1 VSHSI
6 VFAAALITVACT
18 GGAPEASTPSVP
30 APPVAE
36 DPMSEKPPS
45 PSAKPP
51 VVAAKPPGPGL
62 TPTARYRRA
71 VEVQGR
77 AAESITFDDRDAFA
91 GFQYVFHDD
100 RQDRSLVSADAVV
113 SLRSGAGWHTLL
125 SAGTTADVAEAVV
138 WMKGKASLSTPTG
151 PGPDA
156 EVVPPEVLTL
166 SDGTRRLTMYLGEP
180 PSFTPV
186 LLTVTAPPNGDA
198 SLVWGGTRAGETL
211 VELEIQGLV
220 TDLRTGEPSVRAT
233 ALESLAK
240 IPDDAATAAIAHGL
254 ADAVPDMRSRTI
266 DLLEGRGGDGAVTA
280 LVDRLP
286 VDPDPFIRIEI
297 INALDELA
305 TPAAKAAIAKAA
317 TDDADETVRAVA
329 ASK

>member
-1 VSHSI
+1 
-6 VFAAALITVACT
+6 
-18 GGAPEASTPSVP
+18 
-30 APPVAE
+30 
-36 DPMSEKPPS
+36 MSEKPPS

-51 VVAAKPPGPGL
+51 VVAAKPPGPAL
-62 TPTARYRRA
+62 TPSARYRGV

-77 AAESITFDDRDAFA
+77 AAESITWDDRPAFA
-91 GFQYVFHDD
+91 GFQYVFHGD

-113 SLRSGAGWHTLL
+113 SLRSGAGWHALL
-125 SAGTTADVAEAVV
+125 STGSTADVAEAVV
-138 WMKGKASLSTPTG
+138 WMKGKASLSTATG

-156 EVVPPEVLTL
+156 EVVSPEIVAL
-166 SDGTRRLTMYLGEP
+166 SDGTRRLTLYVGEP

-186 LLTVTAPPNGDA
+186 LLTVTAPPSGDA
-198 SLVWGGTRAGETL
+198 SLVWGGKRTGETL
-211 VELEIQGLV
+211 AELEIRGLV
-220 TDLRTGEPSVRAT
+220 TDLRSGAPSVRAT

-240 IPDDAATAAIAHGL
+240 IPDPEATAAIAQGL
-254 ADAVPDMRSRTI
+254 ADPIPDMRSRTI
-266 DLLEGRGGDGAVTA
+266 DLLEGRGGEGPVTA
-280 LVDRLP
+280 LVNRLTI
-286 VDPDPFIRIEI
+286 DPDPFIRIEI